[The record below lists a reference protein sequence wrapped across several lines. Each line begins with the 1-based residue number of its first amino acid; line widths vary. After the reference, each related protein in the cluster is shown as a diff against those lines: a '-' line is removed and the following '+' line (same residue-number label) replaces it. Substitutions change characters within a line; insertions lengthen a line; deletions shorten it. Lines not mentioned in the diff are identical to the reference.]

1 MPTPRCQVTG
11 PRCRK
16 SPTPDPRHQIP
27 NTHQSA
33 IRNPQSAIRVGF
45 GYDVHRLVEGR
56 PLVLGGVEVPFE
68 KGLEGHS
75 DADVLLHALI
85 DAILGAAG
93 MGDIGTHFPSSDA
106 SLRGISSLDMLSRV
120 MTMVGEAGW
129 HVENVDGTIVAERPR
144 LSPHTP
150 RMRDTIAAALQIA
163 PECVNI
169 KSKTTDGLGFTGT
182 GEGMAAYCVAM
193 LSR

>member
-1 MPTPRCQVTG
+1 MRSQ
-11 PRCRK
+11 
-16 SPTPDPRHQIP
+16 PDPSNDQVDAKPANYR
-27 NTHQSA
+27 A
-33 IRNPQSAIRVGF
+33 GF

-56 PLVLGGVEVPFE
+56 PLILGGVEVPFE

-93 MGDIGTHFPSSDA
+93 LGDIGSHFPSSDP
-106 SLRGISSLDMLSRV
+106 SIKGISSVDMLTSV
-120 MTMVGEAGW
+120 MLMVGEKGW
-129 HVENVDGTIVAERPR
+129 RIENVDATIVAQRPR
-144 LSPHTP
+144 LSPHTG
-150 RMRDTIAAALQIA
+150 RMKAAIAEAVGI
-163 PECVNI
+163 EEERVNI

-182 GEGMAAYCVAM
+182 GEGMAAYCAVM

>member
-1 MPTPRCQVTG
+1 MQTPPTTYR
-11 PRCRK
+11 
-16 SPTPDPRHQIP
+16 S
-27 NTHQSA
+27 
-33 IRNPQSAIRVGF
+33 GF

-68 KGLEGHS
+68 RGLEGHS

-93 MGDIGTHFPSSDA
+93 QGDIGAHYPSSDPA
-106 SLRGISSLDMLSRV
+106 LRGISSATMLAE
-120 MTMVGEAGW
+120 MAGLVAGKGW
-129 HVENVDGTIVAERPR
+129 RVENVDATIVAQHPR

-150 RMRDTIAAALQIA
+150 SMKARIAGILQVD
-163 PECVNI
+163 PERVNV

-182 GEGMAAYCVAM
+182 GEGMAAYCTVM
-193 LSR
+193 LSGTG